1 MKFYH
6 CALCLENKMSQEELK
21 SFLGLDKSLDV
32 FIDQFE
38 QWTDDGYPK
47 HGIIIPKRNKTV

>member
-21 SFLGLDKSLDV
+21 SFLGLDKSLGV
-32 FIDQFE
+32 FIEQF
-38 QWTDDGYPK
+38 
-47 HGIIIPKRNKTV
+47 